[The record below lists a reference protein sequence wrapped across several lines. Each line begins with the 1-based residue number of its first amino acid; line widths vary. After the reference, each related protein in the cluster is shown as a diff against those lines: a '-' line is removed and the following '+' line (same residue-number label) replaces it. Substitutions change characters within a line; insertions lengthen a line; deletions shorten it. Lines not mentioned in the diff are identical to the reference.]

1 MLRAAGPVSAKAAPA
16 RVRLSF
22 TGFLWVFAATSVV
35 VAGVLSYAA
44 SSQPD
49 GLDATTRRGCSTVE
63 VNGAEEL
70 HGECIAQSAEEHRF
84 AGSPLADYAIDGNSD
99 LAGPAGVVGV
109 AAAFA
114 VLFAVA
120 RTIRIGRNGS
130 RSAARAGDVAARS
143 DTERE

>member
-1 MLRAAGPVSAKAAPA
+1 MSTATSPA
-16 RVRLSF
+16 RARLSF
-22 TGFLWVFAATSVV
+22 TGFLWAFAAAAVL

-49 GLDATTRRGCSTVE
+49 GLDATTQRGCSTIE

-99 LAGPAGVVGV
+99 LAGLAGVVGG

-114 VLFAVA
+114 VLFAVV
-120 RTIRIGRNGS
+120 RTIRIGRSGS
-130 RSAARAGDVAARS
+130 RPAARAGDAAVRS
-143 DTERE
+143 DAELE